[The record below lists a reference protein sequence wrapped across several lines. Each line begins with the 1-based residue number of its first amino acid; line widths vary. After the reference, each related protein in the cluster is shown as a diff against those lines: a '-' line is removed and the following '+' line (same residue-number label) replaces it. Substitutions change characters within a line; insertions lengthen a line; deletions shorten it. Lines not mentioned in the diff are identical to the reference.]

1 MPPKPNSMECRMID
15 GVVSRRDFLRLA
27 GAGGSAAGLAAL
39 VAACGGDEPGG
50 SGGSVPPGS
59 LQALRADA
67 TQLSLLGAQSQLPVG
82 TSLYTFGLS
91 TADNR
96 LVTGGAP
103 QVWVAKDET
112 GRAAGPFPSR
122 WFELK
127 AYETTRDTSP
137 RSPLTGFYG
146 AEVEFPEAG
155 NWMVAAATEV
165 DGGRAVGSGGVPV
178 AAEVPA
184 AVGTK
189 AKALSTPVATSPAGR
204 KKICTREP
212 ACPLHGISLD
222 DALRSGRPTVVNFG
236 TPLLCTSQICGP
248 VVDEQM
254 VVADKVGAKAN
265 FVHVEIYPSRS
276 TAKPVAALAEYGFST
291 EPWLLV
297 VDREGV
303 IRDRH
308 EGPVT
313 AGQIED
319 SLRPLLA

>member
-1 MPPKPNSMECRMID
+1 MP
-15 GVVSRRDFLRLA
+15 SRREFLRLA
-27 GAGGSAAGLAAL
+27 GTGGSAIGLAAL
-39 VAACGGDEPGG
+39 LAACGGDDEPAG
-50 SGGSVPPGS
+50 SAPAGS

-82 TSLYTFGLS
+82 TALYTFGLS

-103 QVWVAKDET
+103 EVWVAKNET

-122 WFELK
+122 WFELE
-127 AYETTRDTSP
+127 AYETTKDRSP
-137 RSPLTGFYG
+137 RSPLRGFYG
-146 AEVEFPEAG
+146 AEVEFPEPG
-155 NWMVAAATEV
+155 NWMVAATIQA
-165 DGGRAVGSGGVPV
+165 DGGRAAGQGGVPV

-184 AVGTK
+184 AVGSK
-189 AKALSTPVATSPAGR
+189 AKPLATPVATSAAGR

-212 ACPLHGISLD
+212 ACPLHEISLD
-222 DALRSGRPTVVNFG
+222 DALKAGKPTVVNFG

-254 VVADKVGAKAN
+254 VVADKVGDKAS
-265 FVHVEIYPSRS
+265 FVHVEIYPSRDTS
-276 TAKPVAALAEYGFST
+276 KPVKALTEYGFTT

-297 VDREGV
+297 VDRDGV
-303 IRDRH
+303 IRARH

-313 AGQIED
+313 AGQIETA
-319 SLRPLLA
+319 LRPLLA